1 MVLAV
6 DLLQTVPDGR
16 WSPGIGDP
24 SWAGW
29 LIVAAYTIAAVLAWM
44 AYRSSRFEARR
55 LGRGHPRDGES
66 ERLLAWFW
74 LLACI
79 TLTAL
84 AINKQLD
91 LQSLFTQVL
100 RDEARVQ
107 GWYDD
112 RRRYQ
117 FAFVIAV
124 AGAGVLGVGVMAW
137 VWRRVLDRVWLAVLG
152 LAWMMSFVW
161 IRAASFHHVETF
173 LRSITHA
180 GNVAFELSGIT
191 LVAAGAGRAL
201 RSRRFDRQRV
211 ITPSDAPAAG
221 EMP

>member
-1 MVLAV
+1 MHTA
-6 DLLQTVPDGR
+6 
-16 WSPGIGDP
+16 
-24 SWAGW
+24 
-29 LIVAAYTIAAVLAWM
+29 
-44 AYRSSRFEARR
+44 SSALTRYEA
-55 LGRGHPRDGES
+55 ES

-79 TLTAL
+79 ALSAL

-91 LQSLFTQVL
+91 LQSLLTQVL
-100 RDEARVQ
+100 RDQARDQ

-117 FAFVIAV
+117 FAFVVGV
-124 AGAGVLGVGVMAW
+124 AWAGVLGAGVMAW
-137 VWRRVLDRVWLAVLG
+137 VWRRVLDRVWIAVLG

-180 GNVAFELSGIT
+180 GNVAFELSGIAI
-191 LVAAGAGRAL
+191 VAAGAGRAL
-201 RSRRFDRQRV
+201 RSRRGDASGADHAVGRARV
-211 ITPSDAPAAG
+211 RRKAVSGEVATTSKPRAASS
-221 EMP
+221 